1 MVVNCEEVWREISN
15 YLDGDIEPGLRLA
28 MEKHIRGCQRC
39 TAVLDGTRNVVQLY
53 ADERMLEVPLGF
65 SQRLQH
71 RLDENMPRS
80 SRRGFLGWMVAA
92 AAAVLV
98 AGSIEVARSSIF
110 SHLELRSEHAQPGA
124 GVPPDMLVVVSTGG
138 KIFHV
143 RGCAFIHDKTHIQ
156 TITARQAL
164 REGYAPCV
172 RCMKRYLTAS

>member
-15 YLDGDIEPGLRLA
+15 YLEGEMEPGLRLA
-28 MEKHIRGCQRC
+28 LEEHIRGCQRC

-53 ADERMLEVPLGF
+53 GDERMLEVPPGF

-71 RLDENMPRS
+71 RLDENIPR

-98 AGSIEVARSSIF
+98 AGSIEVGRSSML
-110 SHLELRSEHAQPGA
+110 SHPELRSEHAQPGA
-124 GVPPDMLVVVSTGG
+124 GVPPDMVVVVSKDG
-138 KIFHV
+138 KIFH
-143 RGCAFIHDKTHIQ
+143 RHGCPFIHDKAHVE
-156 TITARQAL
+156 TITAREAM

-172 RCMKRYLTAS
+172 RCMKQYLTVG